1 MSNKTDLVALPTPTP
16 EDLKRLVSY
25 DSKLRLRAL
34 VEMAIVRRL
43 VTDLIVAGRNLSVDS
58 GGDEPDVEHSTLVTE
73 IMDAC
78 FAVDEARIH
87 TYLDGDKFT
96 GSISLVFGNSGCDVI
111 SDYHTSL
118 EPLLKPTE
126 DYAEQLSEWF

>member
-16 EDLKRLVSY
+16 EDLKRLESY
-25 DSKLRLRAL
+25 DAKLRLRAL

-87 TYLDGDKFT
+87 TYLDGDKYT
-96 GSISLVFGNSGCDVI
+96 GSISLVFGNGWEVI
-111 SDYHTSL
+111 SDYHVRL
-118 EPLLKPTE
+118 EQLLQGALG
-126 DYAEQLSEWF
+126 YSEQLSEWF

>member
-16 EDLKRLVSY
+16 EDLLRLGSY

-43 VTDLIVAGRNLSVDS
+43 VTGLIGAGRNLSVDS

-73 IMDAC
+73 IMAAC
-78 FAVDEARIH
+78 FAVDEASIH
-87 TYLDGDKFT
+87 VYLDGGKFT
-96 GSISLVFGNSGCDVI
+96 GSISLVFGNSGWDVI
-111 SDYHTSL
+111 SDYHVRL
-118 EPLLKPTE
+118 EPLLQGALE
-126 DYAEQLSEWF
+126 YSEQLSEWF